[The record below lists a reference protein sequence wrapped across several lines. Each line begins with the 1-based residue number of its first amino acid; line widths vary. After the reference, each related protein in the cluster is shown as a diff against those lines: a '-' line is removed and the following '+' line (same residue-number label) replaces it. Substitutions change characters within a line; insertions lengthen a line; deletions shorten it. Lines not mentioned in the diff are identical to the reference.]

1 MKRRRKLKP
10 QLPINHCTTLCLQV
24 IFSPSKSFFVT
35 VWGQCCNTK
44 WNGMESSSHK
54 TLKKNSNSHFSG
66 RISLA
71 IIFFCFKILKLN
83 LLETEGWR
91 TCTCVRM
98 WGESEFTAAKT
109 STAEQPT
116 ESALIDLDV
125 I

>member
-1 MKRRRKLKP
+1 MFTSDFQSFQELFC
-10 QLPINHCTTLCLQV
+10 HSVGSVLQH
-24 IFSPSKSFFVT
+24 KME
-35 VWGQCCNTK
+35 
-44 WNGMESSSHK
+44 WNGIE
-54 TLKKNSNSHFSG
+54 LPQNILLFFSNSHFSG

-91 TCTCVRM
+91 TCTCMLM